1 MKIFKTVSMSTYDI
15 GVIKLAIGFIAL
27 AVGAT
32 WPEVFAPYS
41 KFLFVVGLGAGLYAL
56 YMWAKK

>member
-1 MKIFKTVSMSTYDI
+1 MSTYDI